1 MVTETGLSE
10 VVVSGLNTS
19 ATGVVLDLYLDDWV
33 SFSTRVFFFTNFIIP
48 SFSPETTR
56 NTLIWTEIL
65 WSFNLFER

>member
-33 SFSTRVFFFTNFIIP
+33 SFSIRFFFTNVIIP
-48 SFSPETTR
+48 SFSPEATR